1 MTIPFLDL
9 KSPYLELKDD
19 LDTAYRK
26 VMESGYHIMGHELEA
41 FEAEFAAYCG
51 TEHAVGVGNG
61 LEALH
66 LILRALDLGPGDEV
80 LVPTNTYIASWLAI
94 THTGACPV
102 PVEPD
107 PATNNMDPARVE
119 AAITPRTKAILA
131 VHLYGQTADI
141 DPILAVARR
150 HNLKVIEDSA
160 QAHGARYH
168 GRRAGSLGDA
178 AGFSFYPGKNLGACG
193 DGGAVTTNDP
203 ELARRVKVLRNYGS
217 HVKYHNESLGFN
229 SRLDELQAALLRVK
243 LAKLDD
249 WNERRRKLARRYLEK
264 LAGVPGLVLPTVP
277 KWADPVWHLFV
288 VRHPRREQLQKNL
301 AEAGVGTLIHY
312 PVPPHLQP
320 AYAALGYKRGN
331 FPISEE
337 LADQV
342 LSLPMGP
349 HLTEA
354 DQDRVVAEVRRALE

>member
-9 KSPYLELKDD
+9 KGPYLELRQELDD
-19 LDTAYRK
+19 AYRK

-51 TEHAVGVGNG
+51 TQHAVGVGNG

-94 THTGACPV
+94 THTGARPV

-119 AAITPRTKAILA
+119 AAITPRSKAILA

-150 HNLKVIEDSA
+150 RNLKVIEDSA

-203 ELARRVKVLRNYGS
+203 ELARRVRVLRNYGS

-277 KWADPVWHLFV
+277 AWADPVWHLFV
-288 VRHPRREQLQKNL
+288 VRHPRRDQLQKSL

-331 FPISEE
+331 FPIAEE

-349 HLTEA
+349 HLAEA